1 MDTGSKDLNSNLTD
15 SLICHIFSFLSTT
28 EAASTSVLSKRWR
41 HLLPFMED
49 MFNRLP
55 NPLISHILSFLPTKE
70 AASTSVLSKRWRLL
84 FASVTNLDFES
95 DEESPSF
102 VEFVNRVLALGG
114 NDSINR
120 FSLIFTDYPDPDTVT
135 PWILNVLRRGVSEL
149 ELSVSDYPLPPE
161 IFVSKTLAKL
171 KLGGGDGLSF
181 STDVKK
187 VSLPKLKTLEIESV
201 VFEEDG
207 VGFAKLLSGCP
218 VLEELVLM
226 NLGWEH
232 WKSCSVSAKTLRKLK
247 FFCEDNDENPKSVS
261 FDTPNLEYLE
271 YSDNI
276 AKKYPRVKFRSLVE
290 AHISLRLTEDQS
302 ADAGSSEEDEYL
314 FESDDDD
321 EEKEMVGNATNFFK
335 GICNVQILYLSAKT
349 LEVLAFCCEATPVF
363 NNLIQLTVESD
374 EEIGWDSL
382 PGLLKNCP
390 NLETLVFKGLVHK
403 STKGCGNMCLC
414 KPLKNS
420 SCLSSS
426 AVKVLKIILSVHIDD
441 DGMEEEQIKHFLEKM
456 LRLEQLVVYF
466 NESYEPSVFELSK
479 KLKSVSTIASPKC
492 NLQVISQNLS
502 LSSTLPCALTKK
514 WSAPPNEEYTWFL
527 KAVT

>member
-1 MDTGSKDLNSNLTD
+1 MDFVS
-15 SLICHIFSFLSTT
+15 
-28 EAASTSVLSKRWR
+28 R
-41 HLLPFMED
+41 D

-84 FASVTNLDFES
+84 FASVTNIDFES
-95 DEESPSF
+95 DEDSPSF
-102 VEFVNRVLALGG
+102 IEFVDRVLALQG
-114 NDSINR
+114 NASINR
-120 FSLIFTDYPDPDTVT
+120 FSLNFTDYPDPVPVT
-135 PWILNVLRRGVSEL
+135 AWILNVLRRGVSEL
-149 ELSVSDYPLPPE
+149 ELSVSDVAFPPE
-161 IFVSKTLAKL
+161 VFVSKTLVKL
-171 KLGGGDGLSF
+171 KLGEGGGLSF
-181 STDVKK
+181 SDDVAK
-187 VSLPKLKTLEIESV
+187 VYLPKLKSLEMDSV

-207 VGFAKLLSGCP
+207 VGFVKLLSGCP
-218 VLEELVLM
+218 VLEELALV
-226 NLGWEH
+226 NIRWEY
-232 WKSCSVSAKTLRKLK
+232 WKSCSVSVKSLRKLK

-261 FDTPNLEYLE
+261 FDTPMLEYLE

-276 AKKYPRVKFRSLVE
+276 AKKYPKVKFSSLVE

-302 ADAGSSEEDEYL
+302 ADAGSSEDEYYL
-314 FESDDDD
+314 ESDDE
-321 EEKEMVGNATNFFK
+321 EEKEMVGNATNFLK

-414 KPLKNS
+414 KPLKNP

-441 DGMEEEQIKHFLEKM
+441 EGSEVEEIKHFLEKM
-456 LRLEQLVVYF
+456 PRLEQLIVYF
-466 NESYEPSVFELSK
+466 DISYEPSVFELSK
-479 KLKSVSTIASPKC
+479 KLQSIPRIASPKC
-492 NLQVISQNLS
+492 NIQVISPNLS
-502 LSSTLPCALTKK
+502 LSSTLPSTLTKK
-514 WSAPPNEEYTWFL
+514 WSAPPNEEYSWFL

>member
-1 MDTGSKDLNSNLTD
+1 
-15 SLICHIFSFLSTT
+15 
-28 EAASTSVLSKRWR
+28 
-41 HLLPFMED
+41 MED

-390 NLETLVFKGLVHK
+390 NLETLVFKGFVHK

-414 KPLKNS
+414 KPLKNP

-456 LRLEQLVVYF
+456 PRLEQLVVYF

-479 KLKSVSTIASPKC
+479 KLQSVPTIASPKC
-492 NLQVISQNLS
+492 NLQVISQKLS